1 MSTEDDRWFTEAQ
14 TEGVRLGLRLGREIS
29 VRRTPYQDLLL
40 AETTE
45 LGKLLAL
52 DGRIML
58 TERDEAFYHEMLVH
72 PALLGHTGPR
82 RVLVIGGGDGG
93 TLREV
98 LRHKEV
104 EKVVLVE
111 IDREVV
117 QECRRFLESV
127 HRGSFDDPRAKIVF
141 EPGQEFVR
149 GARSEYDVIIVDSSD
164 PVGPNLPLFRKPF
177 FRDCREAL
185 REGGIFVCQCGSPFY
200 YPDELKEVYRG
211 LGGVFDHVGV
221 YLGFVPTYPSGLWS
235 FCIAGDRGVPKE
247 PIREPSFSTKYYSPQ
262 VHRAAFVLPRFIEEL
277 LVQ

>member
-14 TEGVRLGLRLGREIS
+14 TEGVCLGLRLGREILA
-29 VRRTPYQDLLL
+29 RKTPYQDLLL

-72 PALLGHTGPR
+72 PALLGHINPR

-104 EKVVLVE
+104 EEAVLVE

-117 QECRRFLESV
+117 QECRRFLGPV

-141 EPGQEFVR
+141 QPGQEFVSN
-149 GARSEYDVIIVDSSD
+149 ARSEYDVIIVDSSD
-164 PVGPNLPLFRKPF
+164 PVGPNLPLFGEPF

-185 REGGIFVCQCGSPFY
+185 REGGTFVCQCGSPFY
-200 YPDELKEVYRG
+200 YPEELKEVHRD
-211 LGGVFDHVGV
+211 LGSVFGYVEV

-235 FCIAGDRGVPKE
+235 FCLAGDQGVPRV
-247 PIREPSFSTKYYSPQ
+247 PLREPLFSTKYYTPQ
-262 VHRAAFVLPRFIEEL
+262 VHRAAFALPRFVEEL
-277 LVQ
+277 LSQ